1 MLAFIDVP
9 HCLGQLLVF
18 PGLSFWGGRSALPR
32 LCGEKLRRGLPTQN
46 PIIVY
51 HILLFSAS
59 KEFTGLGLAVVGG
72 SENPVSLRGP
82 WCWQLLE
89 HQP

>member
-9 HCLGQLLVF
+9 HCLAQLLVF

-32 LCGEKLRRGLPTQN
+32 PCGEKLRRGLPTQN

-59 KEFTGLGLAVVGG
+59 KESTGLGLAVVGG
-72 SENPVSLRGP
+72 GGQRI
-82 WCWQLLE
+82 LLLCGA
-89 HQP
+89 PGVGSF